1 MSGGAGLTP
10 SIPRRWHEDDGRDP
24 VVCHKRQSLDES
36 PRQSPPD
43 SRNATWVEVQARDP
57 FRDLERDSELKTAI
71 NQKLWALARDGVT
84 DPVELREWALESL
97 RLR

>member
-1 MSGGAGLTP
+1 
-10 SIPRRWHEDDGRDP
+10 
-24 VVCHKRQSLDES
+24 
-36 PRQSPPD
+36 
-43 SRNATWVEVQARDP
+43 VEVQARDP
-57 FRDLERDSELKTAI
+57 FRDFERDLELKTAI